1 LSLYY
6 GVFGERHYL
15 YDNHNFDDDNHNFDN
30 NDNDNNDNNH
40 DSCGARNFSPRS
52 NDSGN

>member
-1 LSLYY
+1 
-6 GVFGERHYL
+6 VFGERHYF
-15 YDNHNFDDDNHNFDN
+15 YDNHNLDDDNYDN